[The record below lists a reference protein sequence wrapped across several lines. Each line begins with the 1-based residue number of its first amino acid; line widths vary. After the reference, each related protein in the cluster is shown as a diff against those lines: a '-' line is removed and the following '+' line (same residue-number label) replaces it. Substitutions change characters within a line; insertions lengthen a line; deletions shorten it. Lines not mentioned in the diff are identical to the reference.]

1 MADWFGVLRSLVYP
15 RRDFDG
21 RRADGYMRA
30 SSVILGMLGVAVGVL
45 LTARFFAPV
54 AALTARQ

>member
-1 MADWFGVLRSLVYP
+1 MADWFGVLRSVIYP
-15 RRDFDG
+15 RRDFHD
-21 RRADGYMRA
+21 RHADGYMRA

-45 LTARFFAPV
+45 LTARLFALV